1 MMEKDPS
8 ERAKSLGLLC
18 TSPTHF
24 VSASSSLHVSQR
36 TDRGRNML
44 ATTLA
49 RSLHGKY
56 GTTSLKLVSVIKEH
70 SPAEEP
76 FLLWGWHEEDGPVP
90 FVGPNTSRYTNA
102 NALSVAKE
110 VNPRRIRCEQNF
122 NNAQIGWRH
131 QNEAEE
137 ISSCLIMLKKRTPN
151 YTYQWGWNMTYHSL
165 VLQAVRLHPHEPVQ
179 LHHHFFA
186 VFAGLCMF
194 HLSLNTTH
202 VQPTMLC
209 KRKFYSSLKVQYIHL
224 KLSQT

>member
-1 MMEKDPS
+1 MMGKDPS

-18 TSPTHF
+18 TSPTQF

-44 ATTLA
+44 ATILA

-122 NNAQIGWRH
+122 NSAQIGWRH

-137 ISSCLIMLKKRTPN
+137 ISSCLIMLKKEPQITPTN
-151 YTYQWGWNMTYHSL
+151 EDETWLTILWCSKQWDYIPMNQFGFITISLQSSL
-165 VLQAVRLHPHEPVQ
+165 VYVCSIRA
-179 LHHHFFA
+179 
-186 VFAGLCMF
+186 
-194 HLSLNTTH
+194 
-202 VQPTMLC
+202 
-209 KRKFYSSLKVQYIHL
+209 
-224 KLSQT
+224 